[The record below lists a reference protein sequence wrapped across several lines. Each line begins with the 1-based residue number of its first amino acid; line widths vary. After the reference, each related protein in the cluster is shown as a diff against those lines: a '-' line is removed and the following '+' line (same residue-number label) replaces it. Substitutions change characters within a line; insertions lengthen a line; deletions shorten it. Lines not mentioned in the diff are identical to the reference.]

1 MFFDSRLPILSGIMT
16 KKKAHKPGSATI
28 A

>member
-1 MFFDSRLPILSGIMT
+1 MT

-28 A
+28 ALNKRAR